1 MYFSKTRLTEGK
13 NTEAFKLELALRGI
27 FKAEWMPLGCK
38 PIPLPSPPPLPIAVQ
53 RRSTTTYNFLH
64 VTQKPAIPAIN
75 ELLGRFVILV
85 QGL

>member
-1 MYFSKTRLTEGK
+1 MYVFLKNKIDREGK

-27 FKAEWMPLGCK
+27 FKAGWVPLGCK
-38 PIPLPSPPPLPIAVQ
+38 PIPLPIAVQ

-75 ELLGRFVILV
+75 ELLGRFAILV